1 MTAELI
7 AALEKKVERLTKLVA
22 GQQVQLEEQA
32 TDSEKSWA
40 LLDRVVKRT
49 DKLKLAVPHV
59 QFQDW

>member
-49 DKLKLAVPHV
+49 D
-59 QFQDW
+59 